1 MKGAIRIDPSLR
13 NWQDLCTAAPDIS
26 KSKSINTETLH
37 LHYNVHCTDVKEK
50 AIFYCSV
57 GYRSSAVVARLQRHK
72 PDSGE
77 TPQLFNLEGSLFKW
91 ANEDREMVNCHNEPT
106 PYCHP
111 YSIFWGLLLNSQLRR
126 REPEGKQT
134 SNI

>member
-1 MKGAIRIDPSLR
+1 
-13 NWQDLCTAAPDIS
+13 
-26 KSKSINTETLH
+26 
-37 LHYNVHCTDVKEK
+37 VKEK

-72 PDSGE
+72 PDSGK

-91 ANEDREMVNCHNEPT
+91 ANEEREMVNCQNEPT

-111 YSIFWGLLLNSQLRR
+111 YSAFWGLLLNSQLRK
-126 REPEGKQT
+126 REPERKA
-134 SNI
+134 NI